1 MNETK
6 ITTNTYNKGM
16 FDVSKKTDTL
26 RFAIAQAIIKV
37 TPETINLIKNK
48 KTPKGDIIE
57 AAKIS
62 AALGAKKT
70 WELIPYCHP
79 IPIDHISTELSL
91 YESIIEIKVSVK
103 SIWKTGVEME
113 ALTGCSIASLA
124 VYDMLKPIDEHLSIE
139 SIKLLE
145 KIGGKRDFIEK
156 NLDRKIAVA
165 IFVISDST
173 FNGTRADKSGK
184 MINDRLKNNYLAN
197 TEIIGYEILPDN
209 IDKIKSYLTKYC
221 DEKKVDLI
229 ITTGGTGFS
238 KRDVTPEATKMII
251 DRETNGISEAIR
263 SYGQRRTPLSML
275 SRGISGTR
283 NKTLIINFPGS
294 TKAVSESLDLLL
306 PSIFHAFNMLGGK
319 GH

>member
-1 MNETK
+1 MNET
-6 ITTNTYNKGM
+6 IINNYNKGM
-16 FDVSKKTDTL
+16 FDVSNKADTL
-26 RFAIAQAIIKV
+26 RYAIAQAIIKV
-37 TPETINLIKNK
+37 TPETVNLIKNQQ
-48 KTPKGDIIE
+48 TPKGDIIE

-62 AALGAKKT
+62 ATLGAKKT

-79 IPIDHISTELSL
+79 IPIDHIFTELSL
-91 YESIIEIKVSVK
+91 YESTLEIKVSVK
-103 SIWKTGVEME
+103 SVWKTGVEME
-113 ALTGCSIASLA
+113 ALTGCSIAALA

-139 SIKLLE
+139 SIKLID

-156 NLDRKIAVA
+156 HLDKKITVA

-173 FNGTRADKSGK
+173 FNGTRVDKSGK
-184 MINDRLKNNYLAN
+184 MISDRLKNTYSTH
-197 TEIIGYEILPDN
+197 TEIVGYEVLPDN
-209 IDKIKSYLTKYC
+209 IDKIKTHLIKYS

-229 ITTGGTGFS
+229 ITSGGTGFS
-238 KRDVTPEATKMII
+238 KRDVTPEATKMVI
-251 DRETNGISEAIR
+251 DKETNGISEAIR

-275 SRGISGTR
+275 SRAISGTR
-283 NKTLIINFPGS
+283 DKTLIVNLPGS

>member
-1 MNETK
+1 MNKELV
-6 ITTNTYNKGM
+6 NNFNKGM
-16 FDVSKKTDTL
+16 IDVSNKADTL
-26 RFAIAQAIIKV
+26 RLAIAQAIIKV
-37 TPETINLIKNK
+37 TPETIDLVKNQ

-91 YESIIEIKVSVK
+91 YESTIEIKVNVI

-113 ALTGCSIASLA
+113 ALTGCTIAALT
-124 VYDMLKPIDEHLSIE
+124 VYDMLKPIDELLSIE
-139 SIKLLE
+139 SIKLLD

-156 NLDRKIAVA
+156 SLDRKITVA

-173 FNGTRADKSGK
+173 FNGTRVDKSGK
-184 MINDRLKNNYLAN
+184 AIIDRLKNNTYSTN

-209 IDKIKSYLTKYC
+209 IDKIKTYLIKYS

-229 ITTGGTGFS
+229 ITSGGTGFS
-238 KRDVTPEATKMII
+238 KRDVTPEATRIVI
-251 DRETNGISEAIR
+251 DKETNGISEAIR

-275 SRGISGTR
+275 SRGVSGTR
-283 NKTLIINFPGS
+283 NKTLIINLPGS
-294 TKAVSESLDLLL
+294 AKAVSESLDLLL
-306 PSIFHAFNMLGGK
+306 PSIFHAFDMLGGK

>member
-1 MNETK
+1 
-6 ITTNTYNKGM
+6 M
-16 FDVSKKTDTL
+16 FDVSRKGDTL
-26 RFAIAQAIIKV
+26 RFATAQAIIKV
-37 TPETINLIKNK
+37 SPESIDLIKND

-62 AALGAKKT
+62 ATLGAKKT

-79 IPIDHISTELSL
+79 IPIDHISTQLLL
-91 YESIIEIKVSVK
+91 YQSSIEIKVSVK

-113 ALTGCSIASLA
+113 ALTGCSIAALA

-139 SIKLLE
+139 SIKLLD
-145 KIGGKRDFIEK
+145 KTGGKKDFIE
-156 NLDRKIAVA
+156 NLDKKINVA

-173 FNGTRADKSGK
+173 FNGTRVDKSGK
-184 MINDRLKNNYLAN
+184 IIIDRLKNTYAIN
-197 TEIIGYEILPDN
+197 TEIVGYEILPDN
-209 IDKIKSYLTKYC
+209 IDIIKAYLLKYC
-221 DEKKVDLI
+221 DKKKVDLI
-229 ITTGGTGFS
+229 ITSGGTGFS
-238 KRDVTPEATKMII
+238 KRDVTPEATKMVI
-251 DRETNGISEAIR
+251 DKEASGISETIR

-283 NKTLIINFPGS
+283 DKTLIVNLPGS

-306 PSIFHAFNMLGGK
+306 PSIFHVFNMLGGK

>member
-1 MNETK
+1 MNETD
-6 ITTNTYNKGM
+6 IYYKGM
-16 FDVSKKTDTL
+16 FDVSKKGDTL
-26 RFAIAQAIIKV
+26 RFATAQAIIKV
-37 TPETINLIKNK
+37 SPESIDLIKNE

-62 AALGAKKT
+62 ATLGAKKT

-79 IPIDHISTELSL
+79 IPIDHISTQLLL
-91 YESIIEIKVSVK
+91 YQSSIEIKVSVK
-103 SIWKTGVEME
+103 SVWKTGVEME
-113 ALTGCSIASLA
+113 ALTGCSVAALA

-139 SIKLLE
+139 SIKLLD
-145 KIGGKRDFIEK
+145 KTGGKRDFIESLNK
-156 NLDRKIAVA
+156 KINVA

-173 FNGTRADKSGK
+173 FNGTRVDKSGK
-184 MINDRLKNNYLAN
+184 IIIDRLKNTYATN
-197 TEIIGYEILPDN
+197 TEIVGYEILPDN
-209 IDKIKSYLTKYC
+209 IDKIKASLIKYS

-229 ITTGGTGFS
+229 ITSGGTGFS
-238 KRDVTPEATKMII
+238 KRDVTPEATKMVI
-251 DRETNGISEAIR
+251 DKEANGISETIR

-283 NKTLIINFPGS
+283 DKTLIVNLPGS

-306 PSIFHAFNMLGGK
+306 PSIFHVFNMLGGK

>member
-1 MNETK
+1 MNET
-6 ITTNTYNKGM
+6 NTYKGM
-16 FDVSKKTDTL
+16 FDVSRKGDTL
-26 RFAIAQAIIKV
+26 RLATAQAIIKV
-37 TPETINLIKNK
+37 SPKSIDLIKNE

-57 AAKIS
+57 AAKI
-62 AALGAKKT
+62 AATLGAKKT

-79 IPIDHISTELSL
+79 IPIDNILTELLL
-91 YESIIEIKVSVK
+91 YQSSIEIKVSVK

-113 ALTGCSIASLA
+113 ALTGCSIAALA

-139 SIKLLE
+139 SIKLLD
-145 KIGGKRDFIEK
+145 KTGGKRDFIENFDK
-156 NLDRKIAVA
+156 KITVA

-173 FNGTRADKSGK
+173 FNGTRVDKSGK
-184 MINDRLKNNYLAN
+184 MISDRLKNIYATS
-197 TEIIGYEILPDN
+197 TEIVGYEILPDN
-209 IDKIKSYLTKYC
+209 LDKIKEYIIQYS

-229 ITTGGTGFS
+229 ITSGGTGFS
-238 KRDVTPEATKMII
+238 KRDVTPEATKMVI
-251 DRETNGISEAIR
+251 DKEATGISEAIR

-283 NKTLIINFPGS
+283 DKTLIVNLPGS

-306 PSIFHAFNMLGGK
+306 PNIFHVFNMLGGK

>member
-1 MNETK
+1 MNET
-6 ITTNTYNKGM
+6 IINNYDKGM
-16 FDVSKKTDTL
+16 FDVSNKADTL
-26 RFAIAQAIIKV
+26 RYAIAQAIIKV
-37 TPETINLIKNK
+37 TPETVNLIKNQQ
-48 KTPKGDIIE
+48 TPKGDIIE

-62 AALGAKKT
+62 ATLGAKKT

-79 IPIDHISTELSL
+79 IPIDHIFTQLSL
-91 YESIIEIKVSVK
+91 YESTLEIKVSVK
-103 SIWKTGVEME
+103 SVWKTGVEME
-113 ALTGCSIASLA
+113 ALTGCSIAALA

-139 SIKLLE
+139 SIKLLD

-156 NLDRKIAVA
+156 HLDKKITVA

-173 FNGTRADKSGK
+173 FNGTRVDKSGK
-184 MINDRLKNNYLAN
+184 MISDRLKNTYS
-197 TEIIGYEILPDN
+197 TSTKIVGYEVLPDN
-209 IDKIKSYLTKYC
+209 IDKIKTHLIKYS

-229 ITTGGTGFS
+229 ITSGGTGFS
-238 KRDVTPEATKMII
+238 KRDVTPEATKMVI
-251 DRETNGISEAIR
+251 DKETNGISEAIR

-275 SRGISGTR
+275 SRAISGTR
-283 NKTLIINFPGS
+283 DKTLIVNLPGS

>member
-1 MNETK
+1 MNKELV
-6 ITTNTYNKGM
+6 NNFNKGM
-16 FDVSKKTDTL
+16 IDVSNKADTL
-26 RFAIAQAIIKV
+26 RLAIAQAIIKV
-37 TPETINLIKNK
+37 TPETIDLVKNQ

-79 IPIDHISTELSL
+79 IPIDHISTDLSL
-91 YESIIEIKVSVK
+91 YESTIEIKVNVK

-113 ALTGCSIASLA
+113 ALTGCTIAALT
-124 VYDMLKPIDEHLSIE
+124 VYDMLKPIDELLSIE
-139 SIKLLE
+139 SIKLLD

-156 NLDRKIAVA
+156 SLDRKITVA

-173 FNGTRADKSGK
+173 FNGTRVDKSGK
-184 MINDRLKNNYLAN
+184 AIIDRLKNNTYSTN

-209 IDKIKSYLTKYC
+209 IDKIKAYLIKYS

-229 ITTGGTGFS
+229 ITSGGTGFS
-238 KRDVTPEATKMII
+238 KRDVTPEATRIVI
-251 DRETNGISEAIR
+251 DKETNGISEAIR

-275 SRGISGTR
+275 SRGVSGTR
-283 NKTLIINFPGS
+283 NKTLIINLPGS
-294 TKAVSESLDLLL
+294 AKAVSESLDLLL

>member
-1 MNETK
+1 MNETD
-6 ITTNTYNKGM
+6 TYYKGM
-16 FDVSKKTDTL
+16 FDVSKKGDTL
-26 RFAIAQAIIKV
+26 RIATAQAIIKLS
-37 TPETINLIKNK
+37 PESIDLIKNE

-62 AALGAKKT
+62 ATLGAKKT

-79 IPIDHISTELSL
+79 IPIDHISTQLLL
-91 YESIIEIKVSVK
+91 YHSSIEIKVSVK
-103 SIWKTGVEME
+103 SVWKTGVEME
-113 ALTGCSIASLA
+113 ALTGCSVAALA

-139 SIKLLE
+139 SIKLLN
-145 KIGGKRDFIEK
+145 KTGGKRDFIES
-156 NLDRKIAVA
+156 LDKKINVA

-173 FNGTRADKSGK
+173 FNGTRVDKSGK
-184 MINDRLKNNYLAN
+184 IIIDRLKNTYATN
-197 TEIIGYEILPDN
+197 TEIVGYEILPDN
-209 IDKIKSYLTKYC
+209 IDKIKASLIKYS

-229 ITTGGTGFS
+229 ITSGGTGFS
-238 KRDVTPEATKMII
+238 KRDVTPEATKMVI
-251 DRETNGISEAIR
+251 DKEANGISETIR

-283 NKTLIINFPGS
+283 DKTLIVNLPGS

-306 PSIFHAFNMLGGK
+306 PSIFHVFNMLEGK

>member
-1 MNETK
+1 MNET
-6 ITTNTYNKGM
+6 IINNYNKGM
-16 FDVSKKTDTL
+16 FDVSNKADTL
-26 RFAIAQAIIKV
+26 RYAIAQAIIKV
-37 TPETINLIKNK
+37 TPETVNLIKNQQ
-48 KTPKGDIIE
+48 TPKGDIIE

-62 AALGAKKT
+62 ATLGAKKT

-79 IPIDHISTELSL
+79 IPIDHIFTELSL
-91 YESIIEIKVSVK
+91 YESTLEIKVSVK
-103 SIWKTGVEME
+103 SVWKTGVEME
-113 ALTGCSIASLA
+113 ALTGCSIAALA

-139 SIKLLE
+139 SIKLLD

-156 NLDRKIAVA
+156 HLDKKITIA

-173 FNGTRADKSGK
+173 FNGTRVDKSGK
-184 MINDRLKNNYLAN
+184 MISDRLKNTYSTH
-197 TEIIGYEILPDN
+197 TEIVGYEVLPDN
-209 IDKIKSYLTKYC
+209 LDKIKTHLIKYS

-229 ITTGGTGFS
+229 ITSGGTGFS
-238 KRDVTPEATKMII
+238 KRDVTPEATKMVI
-251 DRETNGISEAIR
+251 DKETNGISEAIR

-275 SRGISGTR
+275 SRAISGTR
-283 NKTLIINFPGS
+283 DKTLIVNLPGS

>member
-1 MNETK
+1 MNETT
-6 ITTNTYNKGM
+6 INNYNKGM
-16 FDVSKKTDTL
+16 FDVSNKADTL

-37 TPETINLIKNK
+37 TPKTINLIKK
-48 KTPKGDIIE
+48 QKTPKGDIIE

-62 AALGAKKT
+62 AILGAKKT

-79 IPIDHISTELSL
+79 IPIDHISTQLSL
-91 YESIIEIKVSVK
+91 YESTIEIKVSVK
-103 SIWKTGVEME
+103 SVWKTGVEME
-113 ALTGCSIASLA
+113 ALTGCSIAALS

-156 NLDRKIAVA
+156 NLDKKITVA

-173 FNGTRADKSGK
+173 FNGTRVDKSGK
-184 MINDRLKNNYLAN
+184 MISDRLKNIYATN
-197 TEIIGYEILPDN
+197 TKIVGYEILPDN
-209 IDKIKSYLTKYC
+209 IDKIKEYLIKYS

-229 ITTGGTGFS
+229 ITSGGTGFS
-238 KRDVTPEATKMII
+238 KRDATPEATKMVI
-251 DRETNGISEAIR
+251 DKETNGISEAIR

-275 SRGISGTR
+275 SRGVSGTR
-283 NKTLIINFPGS
+283 DKTLIVNLPGS

-306 PSIFHAFNMLGGK
+306 PSIFHVFNMLGGK

>member
-1 MNETK
+1 VNETD
-6 ITTNTYNKGM
+6 TYYKGM
-16 FDVSKKTDTL
+16 FDVSKKGDTL
-26 RFAIAQAIIKV
+26 RFATAQAIIKV
-37 TPETINLIKNK
+37 SPESIDLIKNE

-62 AALGAKKT
+62 ATLGAKKT

-79 IPIDHISTELSL
+79 IPIDHISTQLLL
-91 YESIIEIKVSVK
+91 YQSSIEIKVSVK
-103 SIWKTGVEME
+103 SVWKTGVEME
-113 ALTGCSIASLA
+113 ALTGCSVAALA

-139 SIKLLE
+139 SIKLLD
-145 KIGGKRDFIEK
+145 KTGGKRDFIESLNK
-156 NLDRKIAVA
+156 KINVA

-173 FNGTRADKSGK
+173 FNGTRVDKSGK
-184 MINDRLKNNYLAN
+184 IIIDRLKNTYATN
-197 TEIIGYEILPDN
+197 TEIVGYEILPDN
-209 IDKIKSYLTKYC
+209 IDKIKASLIKYS

-229 ITTGGTGFS
+229 ITSGGTGFS
-238 KRDVTPEATKMII
+238 KRDVTPEATKMVI
-251 DRETNGISEAIR
+251 DKEANGISETIR

-283 NKTLIINFPGS
+283 DKTLIVNLPGS

-306 PSIFHAFNMLGGK
+306 PSIFHVFNMLEGK

>member
-1 MNETK
+1 MNET
-6 ITTNTYNKGM
+6 IINNYNKGM
-16 FDVSKKTDTL
+16 FDVSNKADTL
-26 RFAIAQAIIKV
+26 RYAIAQAIIKV
-37 TPETINLIKNK
+37 TPGTVNLIKNQQ
-48 KTPKGDIIE
+48 TPKGDIIE

-62 AALGAKKT
+62 ATLGAKKT

-79 IPIDHISTELSL
+79 IPIDHIFTELSL
-91 YESIIEIKVSVK
+91 YESTLEIKVSVK

-113 ALTGCSIASLA
+113 ALTGCSIAALA

-139 SIKLLE
+139 SIKLLD

-156 NLDRKIAVA
+156 HLDKKITIA

-173 FNGTRADKSGK
+173 FNGTRVDKSGK
-184 MINDRLKNNYLAN
+184 MISDRLKNTYSTH
-197 TEIIGYEILPDN
+197 TEIVGYEVLPDN
-209 IDKIKSYLTKYC
+209 IDKIKTHLIKYS

-229 ITTGGTGFS
+229 ITSGGTGFS
-238 KRDVTPEATKMII
+238 KRDVTPEATKMVI
-251 DRETNGISEAIR
+251 DKETNGISEAIR

-275 SRGISGTR
+275 SRAISGTR
-283 NKTLIINFPGS
+283 DKTLIVNLPGS

>member
-1 MNETK
+1 MNKELV
-6 ITTNTYNKGM
+6 NNFNKGM
-16 FDVSKKTDTL
+16 IDVSNKADTL
-26 RFAIAQAIIKV
+26 RLAIAQAIIKV
-37 TPETINLIKNK
+37 TPETIDLVKNQ

-70 WELIPYCHP
+70 WKLIPYCHP

-91 YESIIEIKVSVK
+91 YESTIEIKVSVK
-103 SIWKTGVEME
+103 SVWKTGVEME
-113 ALTGCSIASLA
+113 ALTGCSIAALA

-139 SIKLLE
+139 SIKLLD

-156 NLDRKIAVA
+156 SLDRKITVA

-173 FNGTRADKSGK
+173 FNGTRVDKSGK
-184 MINDRLKNNYLAN
+184 AIIDRLKNNTYSTN

-209 IDKIKSYLTKYC
+209 IDKIKAYLIKYS

-229 ITTGGTGFS
+229 ITSGGTGFS
-238 KRDVTPEATKMII
+238 KRDVTPEATRIVI
-251 DRETNGISEAIR
+251 DKETNGISEAIR

-275 SRGISGTR
+275 SRGVSGTR
-283 NKTLIINFPGS
+283 NKTLIINLPGS
-294 TKAVSESLDLLL
+294 AKAVSESLDLLL

>member
-1 MNETK
+1 MNET
-6 ITTNTYNKGM
+6 IINNYNKGM
-16 FDVSKKTDTL
+16 FDLSNKADTL
-26 RFAIAQAIIKV
+26 RYAIAQAIIKV
-37 TPETINLIKNK
+37 TPETVNLIKNQQ
-48 KTPKGDIIE
+48 TPKGDIIE

-62 AALGAKKT
+62 ATLGAKKT

-79 IPIDHISTELSL
+79 IPIDHIFTELSL
-91 YESIIEIKVSVK
+91 YESTLEIKVSVK
-103 SIWKTGVEME
+103 SVWKTGVEME
-113 ALTGCSIASLA
+113 ALTGCSIAALA

-139 SIKLLE
+139 SIKLLD

-156 NLDRKIAVA
+156 HLDKKITVA

-173 FNGTRADKSGK
+173 FNGTRVDKSGK
-184 MINDRLKNNYLAN
+184 MISDRLKNTYSTH
-197 TEIIGYEILPDN
+197 TEIVGYEVLPDN
-209 IDKIKSYLTKYC
+209 IDKIKTYLIKYS
-221 DEKKVDLI
+221 DEKKVDFI
-229 ITTGGTGFS
+229 ITSGGTGFS
-238 KRDVTPEATKMII
+238 KRDVTPEATKMVI
-251 DRETNGISEAIR
+251 DKETNGISEAIR

-283 NKTLIINFPGS
+283 DKTLIVNLPGS

>member
-1 MNETK
+1 MNETD
-6 ITTNTYNKGM
+6 TYYKGM
-16 FDVSKKTDTL
+16 FDVSKKGDTL
-26 RFAIAQAIIKV
+26 RFATAQAIIKV
-37 TPETINLIKNK
+37 TPETIDLIKNQ

-91 YESIIEIKVSVK
+91 YESAIEIKVSVK
-103 SIWKTGVEME
+103 SVWKTGVEME
-113 ALTGCSIASLA
+113 ALTGCSVAALA
-124 VYDMLKPIDEHLSIE
+124 IYDMLKPIDEHLSIE
-139 SIKLLE
+139 SIKLLD
-145 KIGGKRDFIEK
+145 KTGGKRDFIESLNK
-156 NLDRKIAVA
+156 KINVA

-173 FNGTRADKSGK
+173 FNGTRVDKSGK
-184 MINDRLKNNYLAN
+184 IIIDKLKNTYATN
-197 TEIIGYEILPDN
+197 TEIVGYEILPDN
-209 IDKIKSYLTKYC
+209 IDKIKASLIKYS

-229 ITTGGTGFS
+229 ITSGGTGFS
-238 KRDVTPEATKMII
+238 KRDVTPEATKMVI
-251 DRETNGISEAIR
+251 DKEANGISETIR

-283 NKTLIINFPGS
+283 DKTLIVNLPGS

-306 PSIFHAFNMLGGK
+306 PSIFHVFNMLEGK

>member
-1 MNETK
+1 MNET
-6 ITTNTYNKGM
+6 IINNYNKGM
-16 FDVSKKTDTL
+16 FDLSNKADTL
-26 RFAIAQAIIKV
+26 RYAIAQAIIKV
-37 TPETINLIKNK
+37 TPETVNLIKNQQ
-48 KTPKGDIIE
+48 TPKGDIIE

-62 AALGAKKT
+62 ATLGAKKT

-79 IPIDHISTELSL
+79 IPIDHIFTELSL
-91 YESIIEIKVSVK
+91 YESTLEIKVSVK
-103 SIWKTGVEME
+103 SVWKTGVEME
-113 ALTGCSIASLA
+113 ALTGCSIAALA

-139 SIKLLE
+139 SIKLLD

-156 NLDRKIAVA
+156 HLDKKITVA

-173 FNGTRADKSGK
+173 FNGTRVDKSGK
-184 MINDRLKNNYLAN
+184 MISDRLKNTYSTH
-197 TEIIGYEILPDN
+197 TEIVGYEVLPDN
-209 IDKIKSYLTKYC
+209 IDKIKTHLIKYS
-221 DEKKVDLI
+221 DEKKVDFI
-229 ITTGGTGFS
+229 ITSGGTGFS
-238 KRDVTPEATKMII
+238 KRDVTPEATKMVI
-251 DRETNGISEAIR
+251 DKETNGISEAIR

-283 NKTLIINFPGS
+283 DKTLIVNLPGS